1 MAMEKKDDRVWD
13 CGSPLYD
20 AYELVSIAN
29 IIERH
34 MMLLPYTPRIL
45 IVSQEEEKEKTKKQ
59 IVFVSTIQMKKS
71 NWFTSKFYGMF
82 SRISLM
88 KRCITY
94 V

>member
-1 MAMEKKDDRVWD
+1 MEKKDDRVWD

-34 MMLLPYTPRIL
+34 MMLLPSTPRIL
-45 IVSQEEEKEKTKKQ
+45 IISQEEEKEKEKTKKQ
-59 IVFVSTIQMKKS
+59 IFVSTIQMKKS
-71 NWFTSKFYGMF
+71 NWFTSRFYGML